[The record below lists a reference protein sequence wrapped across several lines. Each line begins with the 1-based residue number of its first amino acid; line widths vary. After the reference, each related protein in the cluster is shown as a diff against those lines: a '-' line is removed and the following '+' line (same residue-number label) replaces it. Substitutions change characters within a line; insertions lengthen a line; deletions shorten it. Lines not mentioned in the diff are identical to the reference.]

1 MSTTNDILV
10 VAEHDGG
17 QVKKVALEL
26 TTKARMLS
34 GALGGAVI
42 AVAVGP
48 GAAATAD
55 RLGAYGAGT
64 VYVGEDE
71 AYAKYSIAPAAAS
84 IAALV
89 EQVKPKL
96 ILFSATPTGK
106 DIAARVAAKTG
117 AGIVANGLDVT
128 FNDGGFNVATAIF
141 GGTLNVTSG
150 FTSEGPNIVVLR
162 PNAVAP
168 EQVGGTAK
176 VEALSAP
183 IPQEALLAQII
194 DSVVEAGA
202 QAPLEE
208 AAVICSGGRGVGG
221 PEGFDVVRALAD
233 ELGGVVG
240 ASRAAVD
247 AGWIPYA
254 NQVGQT
260 GKTVKPQL
268 YVACGISGAIQHKV
282 GMQTSSYIVAINKNP
297 DAPIFQFAD
306 CCIVGDLFQVV
317 PELIKE
323 VKKRKQV

>member
-1 MSTTNDILV
+1 MSTNNILV
-10 VAEHDGG
+10 VAEHNGG

-26 TTKARMLS
+26 TTKARMLA
-34 GALGGAVI
+34 GGLGGSVV
-42 AVAVGP
+42 AVALGP
-48 GAAATAD
+48 GAAATVD
-55 RLGAYGAGT
+55 KLGPYGAST
-64 VYVGEDE
+64 VYVNEDE
-71 AYAKYSIAPAAAS
+71 AYVKYSIAPAAAS
-84 IAALV
+84 IASLV
-89 EQVKPKL
+89 DTVQPKL

-106 DIAARVAAKTG
+106 DIASRVAAKTG
-117 AGIVANGLDVT
+117 AGIMANGLDVT
-128 FNDGGFNVATAIF
+128 LSDGAFQVATSIF
-141 GGTLNVTSG
+141 GGTLNVTSTFAG
-150 FTSEGPNIVVLR
+150 DGPNIVVLR

-176 VEALSAP
+176 AEALSAP
-183 IPQEALLAQII
+183 IPQEALLAKVL

-208 AAVICSGGRGVGG
+208 AAIICSGGRGVGG
-221 PEGFDVVRALAD
+221 PEGFDVIRALAA
-233 ELGGVVG
+233 EFGGVVG

-254 NQVGQT
+254 HQVGQT

-282 GMQTSSYIVAINKNP
+282 GMQTASYIVAINKNP

>member
-1 MSTTNDILV
+1 MSTTNDILI
-10 VAEHDGG
+10 VAEHSGG
-17 QVKKVALEL
+17 QPKKVALEL
-26 TTKARMLS
+26 ATKGKML
-34 GALGGAVI
+34 ADKTGGSVV
-42 AVAVGP
+42 AVALGP
-48 GAAATAD
+48 GAAAVAD
-55 RLGAYGAGT
+55 RLGSYGAST
-64 VYVGEDE
+64 VYVNE
-71 AYAKYSIAPAAAS
+71 ADTYVQYSIAPAAAT

-89 EQVKPKL
+89 QKLNPKL

-106 DIAARVAAKTG
+106 DIASRVAAKTG
-117 AGIVANGLDVT
+117 AGIMANGLDVT
-128 FNDGGFNVATAIF
+128 FSDGGFQVATSIF

-150 FTSEGPNIVVLR
+150 FTGEGPNIVVLR

-176 VEALSAP
+176 VEALDAP
-183 IPQEALLAQII
+183 IPQEALLAKII

-208 AAVICSGGRGVGG
+208 ASIICSGGRGVGG
-221 PEGFDVVRALAD
+221 PEGFDVIRALAA
-233 ELGGVVG
+233 EFGGVVG

-254 NQVGQT
+254 HQVGQT

-323 VKKRKQV
+323 VRKRKQV